1 LNIHKPIAAFDGPMY
16 VGTNRL
22 GRPLTPAESRQLGAL
37 LREHD
42 LAGARSISLNYA
54 RKKTRSHVAAEDL
67 WNRAYVRLVEQGWD
81 PRTVTLAKCL
91 CRFVWSEHTNTISED
106 NRRRKAEEV
115 FFREQGL
122 DHSDAGVPSVEDF
135 AVRLESE
142 RRDEAHAKHRIA
154 ALRARFVEADDQ
166 INLLW
171 LEYWLSGVEE
181 PGEMA
186 RLSNH
191 EPEEFYRAAD
201 RRKRHVNRLLA
212 AERGAKFEENE

>member
-1 LNIHKPIAAFDGPMY
+1 LNIHTRIAAFDGPMY
-16 VGTNRL
+16 LGTNKL
-22 GRPLTPAESRQLGAL
+22 GRALTRTESRRLGAL

-54 RKKTRSHVAAEDL
+54 RKKTRNDAAAEDL

-81 PRTVTLAKCL
+81 PRVVTLAKCL
-91 CRFVWSEHTNTISED
+91 CRFVWSEHTNAISED
-106 NRRRKAEEV
+106 KRRRKAEEV

-135 AVRLESE
+135 ALRLEAE
-142 RRDEAHAKHRIA
+142 QQDEAYAKRHTT
-154 ALRARFVEADDQ
+154 ALRAAFIEANDQ

-171 LEYWLSGVEE
+171 LEYCLSGVEE

-186 RLSNH
+186 RLSDH

-212 AERGAKFEENE
+212 AERGAKFGEDE